1 MTSGLTHEEAR
12 VRLFQQGPNTITTQ
26 AVTRFAVFFRQ
37 LASPLT
43 LMLIGA
49 AIISLVLREFAD
61 AISVGAILTIN
72 VGLSFFQE
80 YRSENALKDLQ
91 KFVAARARVRRD
103 GVVSV
108 VFREDIVTGDV
119 VVLEPGD
126 IIPADLEVLEA
137 KGLLVDESV
146 LTGESVA
153 LAKGKKAQLFSLLQ
167 QLLQQKAL

>member
-80 YRSENALKDLQ
+80 YRSEKML
-91 KFVAARARVRRD
+91 RVLR
-103 GVVSV
+103 
-108 VFREDIVTGDV
+108 
-119 VVLEPGD
+119 L
-126 IIPADLEVLEA
+126 PAQSICRV
-137 KGLLVDESV
+137 K
-146 LTGESVA
+146 
-153 LAKGKKAQLFSLLQ
+153 
-167 QLLQQKAL
+167 